1 MAAIESENLTRIY
14 QVGDEEVRALDGLSI
29 TVPEG
34 ELTAVVGPSGSGKST
49 LLALLGGLDTP
60 SAGRVSVHGAALE
73 GMDAGELAR
82 YRLNTVGFFFQDF
95 FLLGHLTALENVEVP
110 MKLTGM
116 NRSERKARAV
126 ELIDLVG
133 LGHRGGHLPN
143 QLSGGERQRVAIARA
158 LANEPRLVLADE
170 PTGNLDEKIGREII
184 EILAQL
190 NVERKITMVLVTHNP
205 EVAARAARQFRLG
218 SGKLVE
224 ETLAE

>member
-34 ELTAVVGPSGSGKST
+34 ELAAVVGPSGSGKST

-60 SAGRVSVHGAALE
+60 SAGRVSVHGSALE
-73 GMDAGELAR
+73 GMDAEQLAA
-82 YRLNTVGFFFQDF
+82 YRLNTVGFIFQDF

-110 MKLTGM
+110 MKLAGM
-116 NRSERKARAV
+116 MRSERRAKAA
-126 ELIDLVG
+126 ELIELVG

-170 PTGNLDEKIGREII
+170 PTGNLDEKIGREITD
-184 EILAQL
+184 ILVRL
-190 NVERKITMVLVTHNP
+190 NEEQKMTMMLVTHNP
-205 EVAARAARQFRLG
+205 EVAALAARQFRLG

-224 ETLAE
+224 ETVQE